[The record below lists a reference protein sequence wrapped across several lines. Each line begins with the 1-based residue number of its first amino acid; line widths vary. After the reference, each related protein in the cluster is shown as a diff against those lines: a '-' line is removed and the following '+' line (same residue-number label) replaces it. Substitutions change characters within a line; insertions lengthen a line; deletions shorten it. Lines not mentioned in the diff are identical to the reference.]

1 MTYFLLLLCTGHEE
15 TCVGVH
21 PKCLSSYFKSCWLQ
35 GPPRLPLSTQLLY
48 PVFSFF
54 SSLFHIYLCVDFLP
68 HIFLRSLFSVAVI
81 SEDRMS
87 FQLIAL
93 YLFIHVNIYSF
104 LGGAILEKRK
114 DLLLLSIA
122 AQFYVLQNTMLTVK
136 PVSRVRVI
144 VWSLHLE
151 DNFSSCKHVLLLFF
165 SFFVLVGLFR
175 PPWPGNPTG
184 LTVTLRMVNN
194 GSQWFKIVS
203 SSNIF
208 RCEMY
213 TTQIIHMA
221 DGKIPWPFFLCF
233 QTVPRSECPVPSE
246 PVLSSRLESR
256 STLSSL
262 FL

>member
-1 MTYFLLLLCTGHEE
+1 MSLLGLMFLKQLKVMTYFLLRLCTGHEE

-104 LGGAILEKRK
+104 LGG
-114 DLLLLSIA
+114 
-122 AQFYVLQNTMLTVK
+122 
-136 PVSRVRVI
+136 
-144 VWSLHLE
+144 
-151 DNFSSCKHVLLLFF
+151 
-165 SFFVLVGLFR
+165 
-175 PPWPGNPTG
+175 GNPWKEKG
-184 LTVTLRMVNN
+184 FITVVNSSTVSCTAKYYAH
-194 GSQWFKIVS
+194 SQT
-203 SSNIF
+203 
-208 RCEMY
+208 C
-213 TTQIIHMA
+213 Q
-221 DGKIPWPFFLCF
+221 
-233 QTVPRSECPVPSE
+233 
-246 PVLSSRLESR
+246 
-256 STLSSL
+256 
-262 FL
+262 